1 MLLCNVTSH
10 QGEAKLHPS
19 LSLLIYAFIFPLS
32 PSLIFLILVSLFPHF
47 ILSIVLLQHFQRCQ
61 IKQPISALFFKWT
74 YNGLHYFFLFHCL
87 QLKGRRTSHLS
98 QDKDGQ
104 PHDPLLLQVVHKGHR
119 RRLGA
124 AAGSA
129 RLMAITDCVDNGT
142 QTDISF
148 QNFLN
153 GDRESYPSSG
163 SPMPPPSPPLAQLVE
178 PYLLNDL

>member
-1 MLLCNVTSH
+1 MLKDNIIGKSSPVHYILNGHT
-10 QGEAKLHPS
+10 
-19 LSLLIYAFIFPLS
+19 IAFIL
-32 PSLIFLILVSLFPHF
+32 H
-47 ILSIVLLQHFQRCQ
+47 
-61 IKQPISALFFKWT
+61 
-74 YNGLHYFFLFHCL
+74 GHYFHYL

-104 PHDPLLLQVVHKGHR
+104 PHDPLLLQVVRKGHR

-124 AAGSA
+124 AAGTA

>member
-1 MLLCNVTSH
+1 
-10 QGEAKLHPS
+10 
-19 LSLLIYAFIFPLS
+19 LLICAFIFPLS
-32 PSLIFLILVSLFPHF
+32 FFSFFLTVPRSHLILF
-47 ILSIVLLQHFQRCQ
+47 IVLLQHFQKCQ
-61 IKQPISALFFKWT
+61 VKQPIITLYLMWTNIALILYGIYF
-74 YNGLHYFFLFHCL
+74 HYL

-104 PHDPLLLQVVHKGHR
+104 PHDPLLLQVVRKGHR
-119 RRLGA
+119 RRLGT
-124 AAGSA
+124 AAGTA
-129 RLMAITDCVDNGT
+129 RLMAITDCMDNGT

-153 GDRESYPSSG
+153 GDRGSYPSSG

>member
-1 MLLCNVTSH
+1 MH
-10 QGEAKLHPS
+10 
-19 LSLLIYAFIFPLS
+19 LSSLS
-32 PSLIFLILVSLFPHF
+32 PSLIFLIRVSLLPHL
-47 ILSIVLLQHFQRCQ
+47 ILYIVLLQHFQKYQ
-61 IKQPISALFFKWT
+61 IKQLISTLYFNLTIAFI
-74 YNGLHYFFLFHCL
+74 LHGHYIHYL
-87 QLKGRRTSHLS
+87 QLKGRRTSSHLS

-104 PHDPLLLQVVHKGHR
+104 PHDPLLLQVVRKGHR
-119 RRLGA
+119 RRLGT
-124 AAGSA
+124 AAGTA

>member
-1 MLLCNVTSH
+1 M
-10 QGEAKLHPS
+10 
-19 LSLLIYAFIFPLS
+19 
-32 PSLIFLILVSLFPHF
+32 
-47 ILSIVLLQHFQRCQ
+47 
-61 IKQPISALFFKWT
+61 WT
-74 YNGLHYFFLFHCL
+74 YNCIILYGNYFHYL

-104 PHDPLLLQVVHKGHR
+104 PHDPLLLQVVRKGHR
-119 RRLGA
+119 KRIGA
-124 AAGSA
+124 AAGTA
-129 RLMAITDCVDNGT
+129 RLMAITDCMDNGT

-153 GDRESYPSSG
+153 GDRGSFPSSG